1 MLVHSY
7 IYYELDKNIVP
18 DSKWAEWAKELEQLQ
33 KDYSKESAEVE
44 YADQFVDWDGS
55 SGAFLEFPENIKSIA
70 HHLLCM
76 RKKGQKSKRSD
87 FKISE
92 KTSKTG
98 AKKIKSN
105 TRSLF

>member
-7 IYYELDKNIVP
+7 IYYELNQNIVS
-18 DSKWAEWAKELEQLQ
+18 DHKWSRWAKELEQLQ
-33 KDYSKESAEVE
+33 KDYPKESAEVE

-55 SGAFLEFPENIKSIA
+55 SGAFLEFSENIKSIA

-76 RKKGQKSKRSD
+76 RENGRKSKRSD

-92 KTSKTG
+92 KISKTG